1 MRSVIERIHELH
13 FAWVLLFFWCGAM
26 ARSNAMYWTGRCLGA
41 GASRSRWARIL
52 RSPAYASAQDWAARW
67 GIWAVPLSFLT
78 IGAQSLIQVSAGVA
92 RVPVPRYLLATA
104 IGALAWAGIYTTIGI
119 AVLTGWMTSPTGR
132 LMTIV
137 ALAAVAVAIL
147 LRRRGLGR
155 RAPAS
160 E

>member
-1 MRSVIERIHELH
+1 
-13 FAWVLLFFWCGAM
+13 
-26 ARSNAMYWTGRCLGA
+26 MYWTGRCLGA

>member
-1 MRSVIERIHELH
+1 M
-13 FAWVLLFFWCGAM
+13 
-26 ARSNAMYWTGRCLGA
+26 
-41 GASRSRWARIL
+41 
-52 RSPAYASAQDWAARW
+52 
-67 GIWAVPLSFLT
+67 
-78 IGAQSLIQVSAGVA
+78 
-92 RVPVPRYLLATA
+92 PVPRYLLATA